1 MIRTL
6 YYSLKIDTYYA
17 INSFIYLL
25 RKLPILKDLFTEDAY
40 TSKILKLLSGFFGI
54 LLSFTKM
61 VFSRYLYFLIIYIIS
76 NYISKDNRTFYHVFF
91 ILNSG
96 FWFFLSFYGKRSMP
110 SLCVL
115 LVTAY
120 PGLDH
125 HHWPSNI
132 FYYIKSISLL

>member
-91 ILNSG
+91 IFSIIGMFINNKLLIK
-96 FWFFLSFYGKRSMP
+96 LSN
-110 SLCVL
+110 L
-115 LVTAY
+115 
-120 PGLDH
+120 
-125 HHWPSNI
+125 I
-132 FYYIKSISLL
+132 I